1 MGDHR
6 PDRVARVFG
15 CGSGVAKTV
24 FAGLPLVSG
33 TPSCGTGDRA
43 KFTCAEVVADGDA
56 KPTIGDALLYRKHCG
71 TGTKRSEPA
80 GAVKAA
86 ATPRRGRAPAALRAR
101 REDLRST
108 LVLLSSGLVA
118 VGVGAGPEH
127 RLRGRKGDPEERER
141 PGRTGCRF
149 MIPRPVPGLAS
160 AEDSISGTLRAGA
173 AAWRVRQEEQ
183 GFQVRSLVAV
193 DGYALSFEQE
203 NREAPHH
210 GGVPRNAG
218 RRTIHHQ
225 VLHLA

>member
-1 MGDHR
+1 MPQKRRGGCRGEPVGDHR

-56 KPTIGDALLYRKHCG
+56 KPTIGDALLYGKHCG

-149 MIPRPVPGLAS
+149 MIPDPSQALPV
-160 AEDSISGTLRAGA
+160 
-173 AAWRVRQEEQ
+173 
-183 GFQVRSLVAV
+183 
-193 DGYALSFEQE
+193 
-203 NREAPHH
+203 
-210 GGVPRNAG
+210 
-218 RRTIHHQ
+218 RRT
-225 VLHLA
+225 VLAGLYARGLRRGVSAKRSRVSR